1 VLEFHLRS
9 SEGGRQ
15 EIRLPQGAQ
24 LLSVQ
29 IDNRSQPIRQEGSMV
44 SLPVHPGPQTYRLNW
59 RQSSGIEAVW
69 NSPEIDL
76 GLESVNSE
84 IQIELGRDR
93 WLLFTSGPT
102 LGPAVLFW
110 GELSI
115 ILLAALILGRLR
127 DYSPLGTISWLLL
140 GIGLSQVSIWSGLLV
155 VATFFAFGYRRRLAP
170 KQLGGSFNLLQI
182 ALVLLPVDPGN
193 PVLGLTARS
202 VGSAADA
209 DRRQR
214 LQRLSPQ
221 LVPGSQRS
229 PAAGGP
235 ALFRTPADLSSVDA
249 GLGPV
254 ARLCAVEMGRLGLAG
269 LQSGRV
275 LDRDQNPITETQA
288 TSPPVGTAKLIYPWT
303 GCR

>member
-1 VLEFHLRS
+1 
-9 SEGGRQ
+9 
-15 EIRLPQGAQ
+15 
-24 LLSVQ
+24 
-29 IDNRSQPIRQEGSMV
+29 V

-182 ALVLLPVDPGN
+182 ALVLLALLTLATLFWALQQGL
-193 PVLGLTARS
+193 LGLPQMQIDGNGSSAYHLNWYQDRS
-202 VGSAADA
+202 GPLLPVV
-209 DRRQR
+209 R
-214 LQRLSPQ
+214 LYS
-221 LVPGSQRS
+221 VP
-229 PAAGGP
+229 
-235 ALFRTPADLSSVDA
+235 L
-249 GLGPV
+249 
-254 ARLCAVEMGRLGLAG
+254 
-269 LQSGRV
+269 
-275 LDRDQNPITETQA
+275 
-288 TSPPVGTAKLIYPWT
+288 LIYRLLMLAWALWLAFALLRWVGWGWQAFSQG
-303 GCR
+303 GCWIEIKIRLPKRKQPRPQSAPQS